1 MFCENYTTPVTIA
14 SAICNT
20 VVISGLCPRL
30 DDKMGNIY
38 KGNNCLE
45 KIVNDNN
52 LLDVDNDCQFRLLNG
67 AVNAHLYT
75 RSGVH
80 LNAKGVSKIAGKLDI
95 MPIKLIR
102 LDKAR
107 QRYIQITNLKNNN
120 IFVQRKEGKIQ
131 AFTKGNLDKTAI
143 KCITIPTL
151 IDKIQVKMKS
161 KGIQIVDVQ
170 TYETL
175 YIRFTYGSWIY
186 NYLCNQYLSPLTLRI
201 RILLRRGVLD
211 TILRDKVCQ

>member
-1 MFCENYTTPVTIA
+1 MTKWAT
-14 SAICNT
+14 S
-20 VVISGLCPRL
+20 
-30 DDKMGNIY
+30 
-38 KGNNCLE
+38 NCLE

-75 RSGVH
+75 RSSVH

-151 IDKIQVKMKS
+151 IDKI
-161 KGIQIVDVQ
+161 
-170 TYETL
+170 
-175 YIRFTYGSWIY
+175 
-186 NYLCNQYLSPLTLRI
+186 
-201 RILLRRGVLD
+201 
-211 TILRDKVCQ
+211 

>member
-1 MFCENYTTPVTIA
+1 
-14 SAICNT
+14 
-20 VVISGLCPRL
+20 
-30 DDKMGNIY
+30 MGNIF

-45 KIVNDNN
+45 KIANDNN
-52 LLDVDNDCQFRLLNG
+52 LLYVDNDCQFRLLNG

-80 LNAKGVSKIAGKLDI
+80 LHAKGVSKLAGNLGI
-95 MPIKLIR
+95 MPKKITR

-107 QRYIQITNLKNNN
+107 QRYIQRYIQITNLKNNN
-120 IFVQRKEGKIQ
+120 IFVQTKEGKIQ
-131 AFTKGNLDKTAI
+131 AFTTGNLDKTSI

-151 IDKIQVKMKS
+151 IDKIQVKIKS

-175 YIRFTYGSWIY
+175 YI
-186 NYLCNQYLSPLTLRI
+186 
-201 RILLRRGVLD
+201 
-211 TILRDKVCQ
+211 